1 MDWSEKIDNRKYI
14 GGTLIA
20 FIIIGYVTRG
30 RVPDSIYLTG
40 VTVGSVLNQWL
51 MFVILGKVLKQI
63 SFSEKLNLTQR
74 VTFWL
79 QIALKFFL
87 LGSIFYV
94 LIVHARH
101 IVAQGLIL
109 YTFQLIILVLSIKN
123 IASSM
128 KKGSHE

>member
-14 GGTLIA
+14 GGTLVAMIV
-20 FIIIGYVTRG
+20 IGYVTKG
-30 RVPDSIYLTG
+30 RVPDSIYLLG
-40 VTVGSVLNQWL
+40 VTLGSFLNQWL
-51 MFVILGKVLKQI
+51 MFAILGKVLKQLHNN
-63 SFSEKLNLTQR
+63 EKLTSLQKM
-74 VTFWL
+74 TFWL
-79 QIALKFFL
+79 QIALKFLL
-87 LGSIFYV
+87 LGGIFYV